1 MKKPFYKKWWFILI
15 VALIVIGSIG
25 NAIDGDDEKASDKAD
40 KTKQEE
46 VTKKEVSTEP
56 EKESEKKNDD
66 VVVDMKVAN
75 DTTIPLEE
83 RIVKIATDLFGTT
96 TTDGSD
102 RNITVENMGDIYYLK
117 MMIDDAITKK
127 NTLNYAQQNTVE
139 LLKVLKDVE
148 DMRDININ
156 WQANFKDA
164 SGNSNVGSAMTVL
177 LKKSDID
184 KIDFDKFKA
193 SNLKE
198 VATNYGTHN
207 DFK

>member
-66 VVVDMKVAN
+66 VVVDMKAAN

-102 RNITVENMGDIYYLK
+102 RNITVESMGDIYYLK

-127 NTLNYAQQNTVE
+127 NTLNYAQQNTVV